1 MTFEDIVRFDLE
13 QSSAFNVPFVLEGG
27 TTALNE
33 NNILMEDVQ
42 DVPLTSEDNLVFDG
56 TKVTQ
61 PPVRTVNV
69 VVKYEN
75 NKFTID
81 GVSQRSMKLKEGF
94 TYYFDLSDSSL
105 YDETDTKR
113 HPLRFSET
121 EDGTHEGGT
130 EYTTDV
136 TKSDFTIATG
146 TTGAFIQITIA
157 TNAPTLFYYDE
168 NFEDRNGRIQ
178 TDKVAQIIDDVDGN
192 IILNGS
198 GVNKFKMLFESRRG
212 GKSFTWNCIRR

>member
-1 MTFEDIVRFDLE
+1 MI
-13 QSSAFNVPFVLEGG
+13 SSDP
-27 TTALNE
+27 
-33 NNILMEDVQ
+33 
-42 DVPLTSEDNLVFDG
+42 
-56 TKVTQ
+56 
-61 PPVRTVNV
+61 
-69 VVKYEN
+69 
-75 NKFTID
+75 
-81 GVSQRSMKLKEGF
+81 
-94 TYYFDLSDSSL
+94 SL

-130 EYTTDV
+130 EYTTGV

-168 NFEDRNGRIQ
+168 NFEDRGGRIQ

-198 GVNKFKMLFESRRG
+198 GVNKFKMLFDTEVKILYLELHS
-212 GKSFTWNCIRR
+212 KMTLV